1 MDYFEVIGLIF
12 ILLMFILANLPK
24 RKKAP
29 LEQNMNRPNEEP
41 KPLAPL
47 KPASQREFESSIS
60 QRDIQLSSM
69 KPVSQRK
76 FESRISQRH
85 RQTQIVSS
93 YYDQPMQKK
102 IRKKSPLH
110 ALLKDKRK
118 LILSHEILKR
128 PYE

>member
-1 MDYFEVIGLIF
+1 MDYFEVIGLVF

-29 LEQNMNRPNEEP
+29 LAKNANRPKESPPRMIKNEGP

-47 KPASQREFESSIS
+47 KPPSPLKFDKNSI
-60 QRDIQLSSM
+60 
-69 KPVSQRK
+69 
-76 FESRISQRH
+76 QRH
-85 RQTQIVSS
+85 IQTPIGQNQIISPRYQQTV
-93 YYDQPMQKK
+93 QKK
-102 IRKKSPLH
+102 IRKKSSLH
-110 ALLKDKRK
+110 SLLKDKRK